1 LPNPVLALY
10 DEVHDNFRNAI
21 TSNLQTAQKVIDG
34 DDEAM
39 GFSSLDTGL
48 LDVDRIG
55 GYEHL
60 IERIKGI
67 L

>member
-1 LPNPVLALY
+1 
-10 DEVHDNFRNAI
+10 
-21 TSNLQTAQKVIDG
+21 VIDG

-39 GFSSLDTGL
+39 GCSSLDTGL